1 MIACNYQKASV
12 VEKQMKFLLPLI
24 AGGLLAGCATEP
36 IGNIL
41 TPFDNGREIRAVV
54 GQVLVVELPSNRTTG
69 YCWQERRAD
78 AAVVEKIGAPA
89 YMQDAAPFG
98 MVGMVG
104 VGGKETWR
112 FRVTQAGRQTLRLD
126 YARPWENG
134 VPPVKTV
141 SFNVVATGAGQ

>member
-1 MIACNYQKASV
+1 
-12 VEKQMKFLLPLI
+12 MKFLLPLI

-36 IGNIL
+36 TGNIL
-41 TPFDNGREIRAVV
+41 TPFDSGREIRAVV

-69 YCWQERRAD
+69 YCWQERRTGAP
-78 AAVVEKIGAPA
+78 VVERFGEPA
-89 YMQDAAPFG
+89 YMQDVAPF
-98 MVGMVG
+98 GMVG

-112 FRVTQAGRQTLRLD
+112 FRVTQAGRQTLRLE